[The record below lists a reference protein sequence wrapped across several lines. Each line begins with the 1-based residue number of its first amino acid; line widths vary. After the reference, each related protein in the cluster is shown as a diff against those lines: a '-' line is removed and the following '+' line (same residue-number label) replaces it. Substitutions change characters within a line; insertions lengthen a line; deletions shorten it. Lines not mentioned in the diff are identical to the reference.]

1 MVFHGLSIGRRMM
14 NKQNYIFILLIAS
27 AGFVSCTVSKT
38 YPKEYY
44 EQNRAM
50 MHEMEA
56 QYDKI
61 TKQKLIAVAFYDLDF
76 NDLSIE
82 MKTDTVR
89 YIYDFKYGEKRISD
103 SLLKFGY
110 DTTLTLQLI
119 NNMRAIGCSWIN
131 TLDYYTDGNKK
142 LLLFMSAPVKQ
153 FSLIP
158 VLQKRKYY
166 LFHFYEQPQ
175 YYDEEGRLLEKRKLR
190 QLRKINS
197 EVFWRINDKVCYTV
211 SGKFR

>member
-1 MVFHGLSIGRRMM
+1 M
-14 NKQNYIFILLIAS
+14 NKQNFIFLIAS
-27 AGFVSCTVSKT
+27 VSFVSCTVSKT

-44 EQNRAM
+44 DQHRATL
-50 MHEMEA
+50 HEMEA

-89 YIYDFKYGEKRISD
+89 HIYDFKYGEKRIND

-110 DTTLTLQLI
+110 DTTITLQLI
-119 NNMRAIGCSWIN
+119 KNMRSIGCTWIN
-131 TLDYYTDGNKK
+131 TLDYYTDGKKK

-153 FSLIP
+153 FSLVP
-158 VLQKRKYY
+158 LLQKRKYY
-166 LFHFYEQPQ
+166 LFHFYEQSQ
-175 YYDEEGRLLEKRKLR
+175 YYDDEGRLLEKRKLR
-190 QLRKINS
+190 QLRKVNS
-197 EVFWRINDKVCYTV
+197 EVFWRISDKVCYTI

>member
-1 MVFHGLSIGRRMM
+1 MVFHGLSIRRRVM
-14 NKQNYIFILLIAS
+14 NKQNHTCILLITLVS
-27 AGFVSCTVSKT
+27 FVSCTVSKT
-38 YPKEYY
+38 FPKEYY
-44 EQNRAM
+44 VEHQAT
-50 MHEMEA
+50 MHEMET

-61 TKQKLIAVAFYDLDF
+61 THQKLIAVAFYDLDF

-82 MKTDTVR
+82 IKTDTVR
-89 YIYDFKYGEKRISD
+89 YIYDFKYGEKRIND

-110 DTTLTLQLI
+110 DTTLTQQLI
-119 NNMRAIGCSWIN
+119 KNMRFIGCSWIN

-142 LLLFMSAPVKQ
+142 LLLFMSTPAKQ
-153 FSLIP
+153 LSLFP
-158 VLQKRKYY
+158 FLQKRKYY

-175 YYDEEGRLLEKRKLR
+175 YYDEQGRLLEKRKLR

-197 EVFWRINDKVCYTV
+197 EVFWRISDKVCYTV